1 MSDSS
6 KKLGL
11 LSLIALV
18 ISSSVGAGIFNISS
32 DLASGAAAGAVIIAW
47 VIVGFGILML
57 SLSFNNLLMKKPEL
71 NGIFSYAED
80 GFGKF
85 GGFVSGWGYWLS
97 AWLGNVAFATML
109 MSTLSYFFP
118 VFGNGQNIPSI
129 IGASIFMW
137 SLTFIVNRGVEDAA
151 VINTVVTIFK
161 LIPIFLFIVIGIIAF
176 KVDLF
181 TYHFW
186 GNVSTNFNFSDVFTQ
201 VKSCMM
207 VMMWVFVGIEGASML
222 SSRANKKSD
231 AGKATILGLIGL
243 LIIYVLTSMIPY
255 GLMSKDQL
263 SNLATPAMAFI
274 LKDVVGSWGATF
286 INIGLIISILGA
298 WLSWTMLPAET
309 TLLMARAKLL
319 PKIFGKVNKAGSP
332 TFSLMITAALIQLFL
347 FTFLFTDRAY
357 QFAYSLCT
365 ASILICYLFVG
376 MYQFKI
382 SYIDRHEKGEIKQI
396 IIGFIAA
403 IFQIW
408 AIVASGINYT
418 LLCFIA
424 YIPGIVFFA
433 MARKENGE
441 KNWLAKRQWILTALI
456 VFGAIYIIYQVAT
469 GKVAI

>member
-11 LSLIALV
+11 FSLIALV

-32 DLASGAAAGAVIIAW
+32 DLASGAAAGPVIIAW

-57 SLSFNNLLMKKPEL
+57 SLSFDNLLLKKPEL

-118 VFGNGQNIPSI
+118 IFGNGQNIPSI

-137 SLTFIVNRGVEDAA
+137 SLTFIVNRGVEKAA
-151 VINTVVTIFK
+151 VINTIVTIFK

-186 GNVSTNFNFSDVFTQ
+186 GNIATNFNFSDVFTQ

-263 SNLATPAMAFI
+263 SKLATPAMAFI
-274 LKDVVGSWGATF
+274 LKDVVGSWGAAF

-332 TFSLMITAALIQLFL
+332 TFSLITTAALIQVFL
-347 FTFLFTDRAY
+347 FTFLFTDKAY

-382 SYIDRHEKGEIKQI
+382 SYINRHEKGEIKQM
-396 IIGFIAA
+396 IIGLIAA

-408 AIVASGINYT
+408 AIIASGLNYT

-441 KNWLAKRQWILTALI
+441 KDSLTKKQWILTALI
-456 VFGAIYIIYQVAT
+456 AFGAIYIIYQVAT
-469 GKVAI
+469 GIVTI

>member
-1 MSDSS
+1 MSDKS

-11 LSLIALV
+11 FSLIALV
-18 ISSSVGAGIFNISS
+18 ISSSIGAGVFNISS
-32 DLASGAAAGAVIIAW
+32 GLASGAAAGP
-47 VIVGFGILML
+47 VIVAWIIVGMGILML
-57 SLSFNNLLMKKPEL
+57 SLSFNNLILKKPEL

-129 IGASIFMW
+129 IGASILMW
-137 SLTFIVNRGVEDAA
+137 LLTFIVNRGVESAA
-151 VINTVVTIFK
+151 VINTIVTIFK

-176 KVDLF
+176 KVNLF
-181 TYHFW
+181 TLHFW
-186 GNVSTNFNFSDVFTQ
+186 GNVSTNFSFSDVFVQ

-222 SSRANKKSD
+222 ASRANKKSD
-231 AGKATILGLIGL
+231 AGRATILGLIGL
-243 LIIYVLTSMIPY
+243 LIIYILVSMIPY
-255 GLMSKDQL
+255 GIMSKDEL
-263 SNLATPAMAFI
+263 SKLATPSMAFI
-274 LKDVVGSWGATF
+274 LKSVVGSWGATF
-286 INIGLIISILGA
+286 INIGLIISILGC

-319 PKIFGKVNKAGSP
+319 PKMFGKVNKAGAP
-332 TFSLMITAALIQLFL
+332 TFSLFITAFLTQLFI
-347 FTFLFTDRAY
+347 FTFLFTDKAY
-357 QFAYSLCT
+357 TFAYSLCT
-365 ASILICYLFVG
+365 AAILICYLFVG

-382 SYIDRHEKGEIKQI
+382 SYIDRDKKGEIKQI
-396 IIGFIAA
+396 IIGLIAA

-408 AIVASGINYT
+408 AIVASGLNYT

-424 YIPGIVFFA
+424 YIPGIVLFA
-433 MARKENGE
+433 MARKEDGE
-441 KNWLAKRQWILTALI
+441 KSLLTKKQWIMTALI
-456 VFGAIYIIYQVAT
+456 VLGSIYIISQLVM
-469 GKVAI
+469 GKFTV